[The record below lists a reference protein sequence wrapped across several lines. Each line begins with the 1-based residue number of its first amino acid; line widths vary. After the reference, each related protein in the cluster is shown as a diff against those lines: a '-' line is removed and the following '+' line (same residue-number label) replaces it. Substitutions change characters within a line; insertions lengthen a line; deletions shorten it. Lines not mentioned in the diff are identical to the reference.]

1 MNRLAYL
8 LLPALLMTE
17 TLGTARYEVRY
28 KLGLFD
34 TRVVTA
40 EITWEE
46 SSWNG
51 IPAYYSAAIIETT
64 PFFRLFLAS
73 NYFAETYFSQD
84 GLMPLYFENPFQHK
98 GKDCKFEYLF
108 RQDTGEIESTTTRGD
123 NTEFLTFPHDGRTV
137 DFLSLVHF
145 IRFLDLSRMAEPLP
159 MHILISGKSYPAEL
173 VYLGEDLE
181 KQPDTP
187 CDKFLLKLS
196 GHGLMEDK
204 SGNEIYLW
212 RSCRADRM
220 MIALETD
227 LSSGTMYARLSSV
240 KD

>member
-8 LLPALLMTE
+8 LLPALLLTE

-28 KLGLFD
+28 KLGLLD

-51 IPAYYSAAIIETT
+51 VPAYYSAAIIETT

-84 GLMPLYFENPFQHK
+84 ELLPLYFDNPFHHK
-98 GKDCKFEYLF
+98 GKDGKFEYLF
-108 RQDTGEIESTTTRGD
+108 RQDTGEIESTTTLGEK
-123 NTEFLTFPHDGRTV
+123 TEFQTFPHDGRTV

-145 IRFLDLSRMAEPLP
+145 IRFLDLSRMEEPLP
-159 MHILISGKSYPAEL
+159 LHVLISGKSYPAEL

-181 KQPDTP
+181 KHPDTP
-187 CDKFLLKLS
+187 SDKFLLKLI

-212 RSCRADRM
+212 RSCGADRNL
-220 MIALETD
+220 IALETA
-227 LSSGTMYARLSSV
+227 LSSGTMYARLSSAE
-240 KD
+240 D

>member
-1 MNRLAYL
+1 MNRLTFLLIPVL
-8 LLPALLMTE
+8 LLTE

-28 KLGLFD
+28 KLGALD

-51 IPAYYSAAIIETT
+51 IPAYYSAATLKTT
-64 PFFRLFLAS
+64 PFFQMFLGKD
-73 NYFAETYFSQD
+73 YFAETYFSQSE
-84 GLMPLYFENPFQHK
+84 LKPLYFDNPFKKK
-98 GKDCKFEYLF
+98 GKDGKYEYLWK
-108 RQDTGEIESTTTRGD
+108 DVEIESTSTLGD
-123 NTEFLTFPHDGRTV
+123 QTVFQTYPNDGRTV

-159 MHILISGKSYPAEL
+159 MHIVISGKSYPAEL

-212 RSCRADRM
+212 RSRGADRK